1 MKQKSIVVG
10 SIWGLVFCCA
20 FVFISPFSHAQTP
33 RQSSSPKALKK
44 YNEAILALEDNRSAE
59 GIALLAN
66 ALQIDSNFTDAYLS
80 LAGAYGNMKQYK
92 KAVIVYERARL
103 KDSIY
108 FTPYL
113 LPYSI
118 NLAGLG
124 QFDKALTAINQ
135 FLTLSDLSGRSLK
148 AAQYRQKT
156 YAFALST
163 AQKNKNTGYV
173 FAPKNLG
180 DSINSSSSEYYPSV
194 TVTDDALVFTR
205 RTGTARE
212 DFMLSTITNK
222 DSFYKAAPLD
232 GDINL
237 EPRKGAITVS
247 QDGEW
252 MFFAAD
258 IAGAGLGGFDI
269 YKSVYTPTGWSIEEN
284 LGDSIN
290 TDFWESSPAIS
301 PDKRALYFSSTRPG
315 GYGGAD
321 LYVSYL
327 KPNGRWTDAVN
338 MGPTINTAGDEM
350 APFIHAD
357 NQTLYFTSD
366 GLPGY
371 GGSDLFVLK
380 KLTGGKWGIPENM
393 GYPIN
398 TIENEGSLAVA
409 ADGYTAYYASD
420 REDSRGGL
428 DIYSFTL
435 PADARPF
442 KTIYVKGVVSDVK
455 TQKGLPANVELTD
468 NASGTLINKV
478 QTDELGNYFITLPEG
493 KDYTFTVNRKGYL
506 FYSSAYALSGA
517 VPDSTYVKNI
527 ALEPIKLASSF
538 VFTQVLFENNS
549 YALLPASLPELN
561 KLVQIL
567 EENPSMQ
574 IQISGYTD
582 NIGKASD
589 NLILSTNRAKS
600 IVNYLSGKGI
610 AADRLSYKGFG
621 SDNPIATNE
630 TAAGRAQNR
639 RTSFTITRL

>member
-1 MKQKSIVVG
+1 MKQKSRFRQLI
-10 SIWGLVFCCA
+10 ICCA
-20 FVFISPFSHAQTP
+20 FLLLSTLSFAQTP
-33 RQSSSPKALKK
+33 PQSYNPKALKK
-44 YNEAILALEDNRSAE
+44 YNEALVALEDNRSTD
-59 GIALLAN
+59 GIALLGN
-66 ALQIDSNFTDAYLS
+66 ALQIDSNFIDAYLS
-80 LAGAYGNMKQYK
+80 LAGALGNTKQYK
-92 KAVIVYERARL
+92 KAVTVYERARL

-124 QFDKALTAINQ
+124 QFEEALAAINQ
-135 FLTLSDLSGRSLK
+135 FVTLDGLSGRSLK
-148 AAQYRQKT
+148 AAQYRKKT
-156 YAFALST
+156 FEFAVS
-163 AQKNKNTGYV
+163 APQKNKNASYV

-180 DSINSSSSEYYPSV
+180 DSVNSRFSEYYPSV

-205 RTGTARE
+205 RTGNARE
-212 DFMLSTITNK
+212 DFMLSGIPHK
-222 DSFYKAAPLD
+222 DSFNKAAPLD

-247 QDGEW
+247 QDGDW
-252 MFFAAD
+252 LFFAAD
-258 IAGAGLGGFDI
+258 IAGAGIGGFDI
-269 YKSVYTPTGWSIEEN
+269 YKSVYTPTGWSEQEN

-327 KPNGRWTDAVN
+327 KPNGRWTEAAN
-338 MGPTINTAGDEM
+338 MGSSVNTAGDEL

-380 KLTGGKWGIPENM
+380 KLSNGKWGTPENM

-435 PADARPF
+435 PAHARPY
-442 KTIYVKGVVSDVK
+442 KTIYVKGNITDLLTK
-455 TQKGLPANVELTD
+455 KGLPANLELTD
-468 NASGTLINKV
+468 NATGTIINKV
-478 QTDELGNYFITLPEG
+478 QTDELGHYFITLPEG

-517 VPDSTYVKNI
+517 APDSTYIKNI
-527 ALEPIKLASSF
+527 ALEPIKLASNF
-538 VFTQVLFENNS
+538 VFTQVLFDNNS

-567 EENPSMQ
+567 EENPGMH
-574 IQISGYTD
+574 IQISGHTD
-582 NIGKASD
+582 NIGKAAD
-589 NLILSTNRAKS
+589 NLTLSTSRAKA
-600 IVNYLSGKGI
+600 IVQYVSSKGI
-610 AADRLSYKGFG
+610 ATERLTYKGFG
-621 SDNPIATNE
+621 SSEPIATNE
-630 TAAGRAQNR
+630 TAAGRALNR
-639 RTSFTITRL
+639 RTSFTITKL

>member
-1 MKQKSIVVG
+1 MKQKSRCR
-10 SIWGLVFCCA
+10 GLIFCCA
-20 FVFISPFSHAQTP
+20 FVLISSFAFAQTP
-33 RQSSSPKALKK
+33 RQSSNPKALKK
-44 YNEAILALEDNRSAE
+44 YNEALVALEDNRSAE
-59 GIALLAN
+59 GIALLGN
-66 ALQIDSNFTDAYLS
+66 ALQIDSNFIDAYLS
-80 LAGAYGNMKQYK
+80 LAGALGNTKQYK
-92 KAVIVYERARL
+92 KAVTVYERARL

-124 QFDKALTAINQ
+124 QFEEALTAIRD
-135 FLTLSDLSGRSLK
+135 FLTLDGLSGRSLK
-148 AAQYRQKT
+148 AAQYRKKT
-156 YAFALST
+156 FEFAVSA
-163 AQKNKNTGYV
+163 AQKNKNASYV

-180 DSINSSSSEYYPSV
+180 DSVNSSSSEYYPSV

-205 RTGTARE
+205 RTGNARE
-212 DFMLSTITNK
+212 DFMLSGINSK
-222 DSFYKAAPLD
+222 DSFNKAAPLD

-247 QDGEW
+247 QDGDW
-252 MFFAAD
+252 LFFAAD

-269 YKSVYTPTGWSIEEN
+269 YKSIYTPSGWSEQEN

-327 KPNGRWTDAVN
+327 KPNGRWTEAVN
-338 MGPTINTAGDEM
+338 MGPSINTAGDEL

-380 KLTGGKWGIPENM
+380 KLTGGKWGTPENM

-435 PADARPF
+435 PAHARPF
-442 KTIYVKGVVSDVK
+442 KTIYVKGVVTDLISK
-455 TQKGLPANVELTD
+455 KGLPANLELTD
-468 NASGTLINKV
+468 NATGTIINKV
-478 QTDELGNYFITLPEG
+478 QTDETGHYFITLPEG

-506 FYSSAYALSGA
+506 FYSSAYALSSA
-517 VPDSTYVKNI
+517 APDSTYIKNI

-538 VFTQVLFENNS
+538 VFTQVLFDNNS
-549 YALLPASLPELN
+549 FALLPASLPELN

-567 EENPSMQ
+567 EENPSMH

-582 NIGKASD
+582 NVGKTSD
-589 NLILSTNRAKS
+589 NLILSANRAKS

-610 AADRLSYKGFG
+610 ATERLSYKGFG

-630 TAAGRAQNR
+630 TAAGRSLNR
-639 RTSFTITRL
+639 RTSFTITKL

>member
-1 MKQKSIVVG
+1 MKQKSRFRQLI
-10 SIWGLVFCCA
+10 ICCA
-20 FVFISPFSHAQTP
+20 FLLLSTLSFAQTP
-33 RQSSSPKALKK
+33 PQSNNPKALKK
-44 YNEAILALEDNRSAE
+44 YNEALVALEDNRSAD
-59 GIALLAN
+59 GIALLGN
-66 ALQIDSNFTDAYLS
+66 ALQIDSNFIDAYLS
-80 LAGAYGNMKQYK
+80 LAGALGNTKQYK
-92 KAVIVYERARL
+92 KAVTVYERARL

-108 FTPYL
+108 FIPYL

-124 QFDKALTAINQ
+124 QFEEALAAINQ
-135 FLTLSDLSGRSLK
+135 FVTLDGLSGRSLK
-148 AAQYRQKT
+148 AAQYRIKT
-156 YAFALST
+156 FEFAVS
-163 AQKNKNTGYV
+163 APQKNKNASYV

-180 DSINSSSSEYYPSV
+180 DSVNSRFSEYYPSV

-205 RTGTARE
+205 RTGNARE
-212 DFMLSTITNK
+212 DFMLSGIPHK
-222 DSFYKAAPLD
+222 DSFNKAAPLD

-247 QDGEW
+247 QDGDW
-252 MFFAAD
+252 LFFAAD
-258 IAGAGLGGFDI
+258 IAGAGIGGFDI
-269 YKSVYTPTGWSIEEN
+269 YKSVYTPTGWSEQEN

-327 KPNGRWTDAVN
+327 KPNGRWTEAAN
-338 MGPTINTAGDEM
+338 MGSSVNTAGDEL

-380 KLTGGKWGIPENM
+380 KLSNGKWGTPENM

-435 PADARPF
+435 PAHARPY
-442 KTIYVKGVVSDVK
+442 KTIYVKGNITDLLTK
-455 TQKGLPANVELTD
+455 KGLPANLELTD
-468 NASGTLINKV
+468 NATGTIINKV
-478 QTDELGNYFITLPEG
+478 QTDELGHYFITLPEG

-517 VPDSTYVKNI
+517 APDSTYIKNI
-527 ALEPIKLASSF
+527 ALEPIKLASNF
-538 VFTQVLFENNS
+538 VFTQVLFDNNS

-567 EENPSMQ
+567 EENPGMH
-574 IQISGYTD
+574 IQISGHTD
-582 NIGKASD
+582 NIGKAAD
-589 NLILSTNRAKS
+589 NLTLSTSRAKA
-600 IVNYLSGKGI
+600 IVQYVSSKGI
-610 AADRLSYKGFG
+610 ATERLTYKGFG
-621 SDNPIATNE
+621 SSEPIATNE
-630 TAAGRAQNR
+630 TAAGRALNR
-639 RTSFTITRL
+639 RTSFTITKL

>member
-1 MKQKSIVVG
+1 MKQKSRFR
-10 SIWGLVFCCA
+10 GLIFCGA
-20 FVFISPFSHAQTP
+20 FVLISTFAFAQTP
-33 RQSSSPKALKK
+33 RQSSNPKALKK
-44 YNEAILALEDNRSAE
+44 YNEALVALEDNRNAE
-59 GIALLAN
+59 GIALLGN
-66 ALQIDSNFTDAYLS
+66 ALQIDSNFIDAYLS
-80 LAGAYGNMKQYK
+80 LAGALGNTKQYK
-92 KAVIVYERARL
+92 KAVTVYDRARL

-113 LPYSI
+113 LPYAI

-124 QFDKALTAINQ
+124 QFEEALTAIRN
-135 FLTLSDLSGRSLK
+135 FLTLDGLSGRSIK
-148 AAQYRQKT
+148 AAQYRKKT
-156 YAFALST
+156 FEFAVSSS
-163 AQKNKNTGYV
+163 QKNKNASYV

-180 DSINSSSSEYYPSV
+180 DSVNSSSSEYYPSV

-205 RTGTARE
+205 RTGNARE
-212 DFMLSTITNK
+212 DFLLSAITNK
-222 DSFYKAAPLD
+222 DSFNKAAPLD

-247 QDGEW
+247 QDGDW
-252 MFFAAD
+252 LFFAAD
-258 IAGAGLGGFDI
+258 IAGAGIGDFDI
-269 YKSVYTPTGWSIEEN
+269 YKSVYTPSGWSEQEN

-321 LYVSYL
+321 LYVSFL
-327 KPNGRWTDAVN
+327 KPNGRWTEAVN

-380 KLTGGKWGIPENM
+380 KLSNGHWGVPENM

-435 PADARPF
+435 PVDARPF
-442 KTIYVKGVVSDVK
+442 KTIYVKGVVTDLISK
-455 TQKGLPANVELTD
+455 KGLPANLELTD

-517 VPDSTYVKNI
+517 APDSTYVKNI

-549 YALLPASLPELN
+549 FALLPPSLPELN

-567 EENPSMQ
+567 EENPSMH
-574 IQISGYTD
+574 IQISGHTD
-582 NIGKASD
+582 NVGKDTD
-589 NLILSTNRAKS
+589 NLTLSTNRAKA
-600 IVNYLSGKGI
+600 IVKYLSSKGI
-610 AADRLSYKGFG
+610 AAERLTYKGFG
-621 SDNPIATNE
+621 STEPIATNA

>member
-1 MKQKSIVVG
+1 MKQKSRFR
-10 SIWGLVFCCA
+10 GLIFCCA
-20 FVFISPFSHAQTP
+20 FVLISSFAFAQTP
-33 RQSSSPKALKK
+33 RQSSNPKALKK
-44 YNEAILALEDNRSAE
+44 YNEALVALEDNRSAE
-59 GIALLAN
+59 GIALLGN
-66 ALQIDSNFTDAYLS
+66 ALQIDSNFIDAYLS
-80 LAGAYGNMKQYK
+80 LAGALGNTKQYK
-92 KAVIVYERARL
+92 KAITVYDRARL
-103 KDSIY
+103 KDSTY

-113 LPYSI
+113 LPYAI

-124 QFDKALTAINQ
+124 QFEEALAAIRN
-135 FLTLSDLSGRSLK
+135 FLTLDGLSGRSIK
-148 AAQYRQKT
+148 AAQYRKKT
-156 YAFALST
+156 LEFAVSSS
-163 AQKNKNTGYV
+163 QKNKNASYV

-180 DSINSSSSEYYPSV
+180 DSVNSSSSEYYPSV

-205 RTGTARE
+205 RTGNARE
-212 DFMLSTITNK
+212 DFLLSAINSK
-222 DSFYKAAPLD
+222 DSFNKAAPLD

-247 QDGEW
+247 QDGDW
-252 MFFAAD
+252 LFFAAD
-258 IAGAGLGGFDI
+258 IAGAGLGDFDI
-269 YKSVYTPTGWSIEEN
+269 YKSVYTPTGWSEQEN

-327 KPNGRWTDAVN
+327 KPNGRWTEAVN

-366 GLPGY
+366 GLTGY

-380 KLTGGKWGIPENM
+380 KLPNGQWGIPENM

-435 PADARPF
+435 PTHARPF
-442 KTIYVKGVVSDVK
+442 KTIYVKGVVTDLISK
-455 TQKGLPANVELTD
+455 KGLPANLELTD

-478 QTDELGNYFITLPEG
+478 QTDELGHYFITLPEG

-517 VPDSTYVKNI
+517 APDSTYVKNI

-538 VFTQVLFENNS
+538 VFTQVLFDNNS
-549 YALLPASLPELN
+549 FALLQASLPELN
-561 KLVQIL
+561 KLLQIL
-567 EENPSMQ
+567 EENPSMH
-574 IQISGYTD
+574 ILISGYTD
-582 NIGKASD
+582 NVGKASD

-610 AADRLSYKGFG
+610 ATERLSYKGFG

-630 TAAGRAQNR
+630 TPEGRALNR
-639 RTSFTITRL
+639 RTRFTITRL

>member
-1 MKQKSIVVG
+1 MKQKSRYR
-10 SIWGLVFCCA
+10 GLIISCA
-20 FVFISPFSHAQTP
+20 FVLISSFAFAQTP
-33 RQSSSPKALKK
+33 RQSTNPKALKK
-44 YNEAILALEDNRSAE
+44 YNEALVALEDNRSTE
-59 GIALLAN
+59 GIELLAN
-66 ALQIDSNFTDAYLS
+66 VLQIDSNFIDAYLS
-80 LAGAYGNMKQYK
+80 LAGAYGNSKQYK
-92 KAVIVYERARL
+92 KAIIVYERARL

-124 QFDKALTAINQ
+124 QFEKALAAVRE
-135 FLTLSDLSGRSLK
+135 FLTLDGLSGRSLK
-148 AAQYRQKT
+148 AAQYRKKT
-156 YAFALST
+156 YEFALST
-163 AQKNKNTGYV
+163 AQINKNASYV

-180 DSINSSSSEYYPSV
+180 DSVNSASSEYYPSV

-205 RTGTARE
+205 RTGNARE
-212 DFMLSTITNK
+212 DFMLSAITNK
-222 DSFYKAAPLD
+222 DSFNKAAALD

-247 QDGEW
+247 QDGDW
-252 MFFAAD
+252 LFFAAD

-269 YKSVYTPTGWSIEEN
+269 YKSIYTPAGWSEQEN

-327 KPNGRWTDAVN
+327 KPNGHWAEAVN
-338 MGPTINTAGDEM
+338 MGPTINTAGDEL

-380 KLTGGKWGIPENM
+380 KLSNGKWGTPENM

-435 PADARPF
+435 PAHARPF
-442 KTIYVKGVVSDVK
+442 KTIYVKGVVTDLISK
-455 TQKGLPANVELTD
+455 KGLPANLELTD
-468 NASGTLINKV
+468 NATGTIINKV

-517 VPDSTYVKNI
+517 APDSTYVKNI

-538 VFTQVLFENNS
+538 VFTQVLFDNNS
-549 YALLPASLPELN
+549 FALLPASLPELN

-567 EENPSMQ
+567 EENPSMH

-582 NIGKASD
+582 NIGKQSD
-589 NLILSTNRAKS
+589 NLVLSTNRAKA
-600 IVNYLSGKGI
+600 IVNYLSSKGI
-610 AADRLSYKGFG
+610 ATERLTYKGFG

-630 TAAGRAQNR
+630 TAAGRALNR
-639 RTSFTITRL
+639 RTSFTITKL

>member
-1 MKQKSIVVG
+1 MKQKSRFR
-10 SIWGLVFCCA
+10 GLIFCCA
-20 FVFISPFSHAQTP
+20 FVVISTFAFAQTP
-33 RQSSSPKALKK
+33 RQSTNPKALKK
-44 YNEAILALEDNRSAE
+44 YNEAILALEDNRSAD

-66 ALQIDSNFTDAYLS
+66 VLQIDSNYIDAYLS
-80 LAGAYGNMKQYK
+80 LAGAYGNTKQYK
-92 KAVIVYERARL
+92 KAIIVYERARL

-113 LPYSI
+113 LPYAI

-124 QFDKALTAINQ
+124 QFEKALAAIRD
-135 FLTLSDLSGRSLK
+135 FLTLDGLSGRSLK
-148 AAQYRQKT
+148 AAQYRKKT
-156 YAFALST
+156 FEFAVS
-163 AQKNKNTGYV
+163 AVQKNKNASYV

-180 DSINSSSSEYYPSV
+180 DSVNSSSSEYYPSV

-205 RTGTARE
+205 RTGNARE
-212 DFMLSTITNK
+212 DFLLSAITNK
-222 DSFYKAAPLD
+222 ESFNKAAPLD

-247 QDGEW
+247 QDGDW
-252 MFFAAD
+252 LFFAAD

-269 YKSVYTPTGWSIEEN
+269 YKSIYTPAGWSEQEN

-327 KPNGRWTDAVN
+327 KPNGRWTEAAN
-338 MGPTINTAGDEM
+338 MGSSINTAGDEL

-380 KLTGGKWGIPENM
+380 KLSNGKWGTPENM

-435 PADARPF
+435 PAHARPF
-442 KTIYVKGVVSDVK
+442 KTIYVKGNITDLTTK
-455 TQKGLPANVELTD
+455 KGLPANLELTD
-468 NASGTLINKV
+468 NATGTIINKV
-478 QTDELGNYFITLPEG
+478 QTDETGHYFITLPEG

-517 VPDSTYVKNI
+517 APDSTYIKNI

-538 VFTQVLFENNS
+538 VFTQVLFDNNS
-549 YALLPASLPELN
+549 FALLPASLPELN

-567 EENPSMQ
+567 EENPSMH

-582 NIGKASD
+582 NVGKQAD
-589 NLILSTNRAKS
+589 NLVLSTNRAKS

-610 AADRLSYKGFG
+610 ATERLSYKGFG

-630 TAAGRAQNR
+630 TAAGRALNR
-639 RTSFTITRL
+639 RTSFTITKL

>member
-1 MKQKSIVVG
+1 MKQKSRFR
-10 SIWGLVFCCA
+10 GLIFCGA
-20 FVFISPFSHAQTP
+20 FVLMSTFAFAQTP
-33 RQSSSPKALKK
+33 RQSSNPKALKK
-44 YNEAILALEDNRSAE
+44 YNEALVALEDNRSAE
-59 GIALLAN
+59 GIALLGS
-66 ALQIDSNFTDAYLS
+66 ALQIDSNFIDAYLS
-80 LAGAYGNMKQYK
+80 LAGALGNTKQYK
-92 KAVIVYERARL
+92 KAVTVYERARL

-113 LPYSI
+113 LPYAI

-124 QFDKALTAINQ
+124 QFEEALAAIRN
-135 FLTLSDLSGRSLK
+135 FLTLDGLIGRSIK
-148 AAQYRQKT
+148 AAQYRKKT
-156 YAFALST
+156 FEFAVSSS
-163 AQKNKNTGYV
+163 QKNKNASYV

-180 DSINSSSSEYYPSV
+180 DSVNSSSSEYYPSV

-205 RTGTARE
+205 RTGNARE
-212 DFMLSTITNK
+212 DFMLSGINSK
-222 DSFYKAAPLD
+222 DSFNKAAPLD

-247 QDGEW
+247 QDGDW
-252 MFFAAD
+252 LFFAAD

-269 YKSVYTPTGWSIEEN
+269 YKSIYTPSGWSEQEN

-327 KPNGRWTDAVN
+327 KPNGRWTEAVN

-380 KLTGGKWGIPENM
+380 KLPNGQWGIPENM

-435 PADARPF
+435 PAHARPF
-442 KTIYVKGVVSDVK
+442 KTIYVKGVVTDLISK
-455 TQKGLPANVELTD
+455 KGLPANLELTD

-478 QTDELGNYFITLPEG
+478 QTDELGHYFITLPEG
-493 KDYTFTVNRKGYL
+493 KDYTFTVNRKGYF
-506 FYSSAYALSGA
+506 FYSSAYALSSA
-517 VPDSTYVKNI
+517 APDSTYIKNI

-538 VFTQVLFENNS
+538 VFTQVLFDNNS
-549 YALLPASLPELN
+549 FALLPASLPELN
-561 KLVQIL
+561 KLLQIL
-567 EENPSMQ
+567 EENPGMH

-582 NIGKASD
+582 NVGKASD

-610 AADRLSYKGFG
+610 ATERLSYKGFG

-630 TAAGRAQNR
+630 TAAGRALNR

>member
-1 MKQKSIVVG
+1 MKQKSRYR
-10 SIWGLVFCCA
+10 GLIISCA
-20 FVFISPFSHAQTP
+20 FVLISSFAFAQTP
-33 RQSSSPKALKK
+33 RQSTNPKALKK
-44 YNEAILALEDNRSAE
+44 YNEALVALEDNRSTE

-66 ALQIDSNFTDAYLS
+66 VLQIDSNFIDAYLS
-80 LAGAYGNMKQYK
+80 LAGAYGNSKQYK
-92 KAVIVYERARL
+92 KAIIVYERARL

-113 LPYSI
+113 LPYAI

-124 QFDKALTAINQ
+124 QFEKALAAVRE
-135 FLTLSDLSGRSLK
+135 FLTLDGLSGRSLK
-148 AAQYRQKT
+148 AAQYRKKT
-156 YAFALST
+156 YEFALST
-163 AQKNKNTGYV
+163 AQINKNASYV

-180 DSINSSSSEYYPSV
+180 DSVNSASSEYYPSV

-205 RTGTARE
+205 RTGNARE
-212 DFMLSTITNK
+212 DFMLSAITNK
-222 DSFYKAAPLD
+222 DSFNKAAALD

-247 QDGEW
+247 QDGDW
-252 MFFAAD
+252 LFFAAD

-269 YKSVYTPTGWSIEEN
+269 YKSIYTPAGWSEQEN

-327 KPNGRWTDAVN
+327 KPNGHWAEAVN
-338 MGPTINTAGDEM
+338 MGPTINTAGDEL

-380 KLTGGKWGIPENM
+380 KLSNGKWGTPENM

-435 PADARPF
+435 PAHARPF
-442 KTIYVKGVVSDVK
+442 KTIYVKGVVTDLISK
-455 TQKGLPANVELTD
+455 KGLPANLELTD
-468 NASGTLINKV
+468 NATGTIINKV

-517 VPDSTYVKNI
+517 APDSTYVKNI

-538 VFTQVLFENNS
+538 VFTQVLFDNNS
-549 YALLPASLPELN
+549 FALLPASLPELN

-567 EENPSMQ
+567 EENPSMH

-582 NIGKASD
+582 NIGKQSD
-589 NLILSTNRAKS
+589 NLVLSTNRAKA
-600 IVNYLSGKGI
+600 IVNYLSSKGI
-610 AADRLSYKGFG
+610 ATERLTYKGFG

-630 TAAGRAQNR
+630 TAAGRALNR
-639 RTSFTITRL
+639 RTSFTITKL

>member
-1 MKQKSIVVG
+1 MKQKSRFR
-10 SIWGLVFCCA
+10 GLIFCGA
-20 FVFISPFSHAQTP
+20 FVLMSTFAFAQTP
-33 RQSSSPKALKK
+33 RQSSNPKALKK
-44 YNEAILALEDNRSAE
+44 YNEALVALEDNRSAE
-59 GIALLAN
+59 GIALLGS
-66 ALQIDSNFTDAYLS
+66 ALQIDSNFIDAYLS
-80 LAGAYGNMKQYK
+80 LAGALGNSKQYK
-92 KAVIVYERARL
+92 KAVTVYERARL

-113 LPYSI
+113 LPYAI

-124 QFDKALTAINQ
+124 QFEEALAAIRN
-135 FLTLSDLSGRSLK
+135 FLTLDGLSGRSIK
-148 AAQYRQKT
+148 AAQYRKKT
-156 YAFALST
+156 FEFAVSSS
-163 AQKNKNTGYV
+163 QKNKNASYV

-180 DSINSSSSEYYPSV
+180 DSVNSSSSEYYPSV

-205 RTGTARE
+205 RTGNARE
-212 DFMLSTITNK
+212 DFLLSAINSK
-222 DSFYKAAPLD
+222 DSFNKAAPLD

-247 QDGEW
+247 QDGDW
-252 MFFAAD
+252 LFFAAD
-258 IAGAGLGGFDI
+258 IAGAGIGGFDI
-269 YKSVYTPTGWSIEEN
+269 YKSVYTPSGWSEQEN

-327 KPNGRWTDAVN
+327 KPNGRWTEAVN

-380 KLTGGKWGIPENM
+380 KLSNGQWGVPENM

-435 PADARPF
+435 PVDARPF
-442 KTIYVKGVVSDVK
+442 KTIYVKGVVTDLISK
-455 TQKGLPANVELTD
+455 KGLPANLELTD

-517 VPDSTYVKNI
+517 APDSTYVKNI

-549 YALLPASLPELN
+549 FALLPPSLPELN

-574 IQISGYTD
+574 IQISGHTD
-582 NIGKASD
+582 NVGKDTD
-589 NLILSTNRAKS
+589 NLTLSTNRAKA
-600 IVNYLSGKGI
+600 IVKYLSSKGI
-610 AADRLSYKGFG
+610 AAERLTYKGFG
-621 SDNPIATNE
+621 STEPIATNA

>member
-1 MKQKSIVVG
+1 MKQKSRYR
-10 SIWGLVFCCA
+10 GLIISCA
-20 FVFISPFSHAQTP
+20 FVLISSFAFAQTP
-33 RQSSSPKALKK
+33 RQSTNPKALKK
-44 YNEAILALEDNRSAE
+44 YNEALVALEDNRSTE
-59 GIALLAN
+59 GIELLAN
-66 ALQIDSNFTDAYLS
+66 VLQIDSNFIDAYLS
-80 LAGAYGNMKQYK
+80 LAGAYGNSKQYK
-92 KAVIVYERARL
+92 KAIIVYERARL

-124 QFDKALTAINQ
+124 QFEKALAAVRE
-135 FLTLSDLSGRSLK
+135 FLTLDGLSGRSLK
-148 AAQYRQKT
+148 AAQYRKKT
-156 YAFALST
+156 YEFALST
-163 AQKNKNTGYV
+163 AQINKNASYV

-180 DSINSSSSEYYPSV
+180 DSVNSASSEYYPSV

-205 RTGTARE
+205 RTGNARE
-212 DFMLSTITNK
+212 DFMLSAITNK
-222 DSFYKAAPLD
+222 DSFNKAAALD

-247 QDGEW
+247 QDGDW
-252 MFFAAD
+252 LFFAAD

-269 YKSVYTPTGWSIEEN
+269 YKSIYTPAGWSEQEN

-327 KPNGRWTDAVN
+327 KPNGRWTEAVN
-338 MGPTINTAGDEM
+338 MGPTINTAGDEL

-380 KLTGGKWGIPENM
+380 KLSNGKWGTPENM

-435 PADARPF
+435 PAHARPF
-442 KTIYVKGVVSDVK
+442 KTIYVKGVVTDLISK
-455 TQKGLPANVELTD
+455 KGLPANLELTD
-468 NASGTLINKV
+468 NATGTIINKV

-517 VPDSTYVKNI
+517 APDSTYIKNI

-538 VFTQVLFENNS
+538 VFTQVLFDNNS
-549 YALLPASLPELN
+549 FALLPASLPELN

-567 EENPSMQ
+567 EENPSMH

-582 NIGKASD
+582 NIGKQSD
-589 NLILSTNRAKS
+589 NLVLSTNRAKA
-600 IVNYLSGKGI
+600 IVNYLSSKGI
-610 AADRLSYKGFG
+610 ATERLTYKGFG

-630 TAAGRAQNR
+630 TAAGRALNR
-639 RTSFTITRL
+639 RTSFTITKL

>member
-1 MKQKSIVVG
+1 MKQKSRCR
-10 SIWGLVFCCA
+10 GLIISCA
-20 FVFISPFSHAQTP
+20 FVLISTLALAQTP
-33 RQSSSPKALKK
+33 RQSSNPKALKK
-44 YNEAILALEDNRSAE
+44 YNEALVALEDNQNAA

-66 ALQIDSNFTDAYLS
+66 VLQIDSNFIDAYLS
-80 LAGAYGNMKQYK
+80 LAGAYGNSKQYK

-124 QFDKALTAINQ
+124 QFDKALAAVRD
-135 FLTLSDLSGRSLK
+135 FLTLDGLSGRSLK
-148 AAQYRQKT
+148 AAQYRKKT
-156 YAFALST
+156 YEFALSA
-163 AQKNKNTGYV
+163 AQKNKNEAYV

-180 DSINSSSSEYYPSV
+180 DSVNSSSSEYYPSV

-205 RTGTARE
+205 RTGNARE
-212 DFMLSTITNK
+212 DFLLSAITNK
-222 DSFYKAAPLD
+222 DSFNKAAPLD

-247 QDGEW
+247 QDGDW
-252 MFFAAD
+252 LFFAAD
-258 IAGAGLGGFDI
+258 IAGAGLGDFDI
-269 YKSVYTPTGWSIEEN
+269 YKSIYTQAGWSEQEN

-301 PDKRALYFSSTRPG
+301 PDKRALYFSSNRPG
-315 GYGGAD
+315 GYGGRD

-327 KPNGRWTDAVN
+327 KPNGHWTEAVN
-338 MGPTINTAGDEM
+338 MGPTINTAGDEL

-380 KLTGGKWGIPENM
+380 KISNGKWGTPENM

-435 PADARPF
+435 PAHARPF
-442 KTIYVKGVVSDVK
+442 KTIYVKGNITDVV
-455 TQKGLPANVELTD
+455 TNKGLPANLELTD

-478 QTDELGNYFITLPEG
+478 QTDELGHYFITLPEG

-517 VPDSTYVKNI
+517 APDSTYVKNI
-527 ALEPIKLASSF
+527 ALAPIKLASSF
-538 VFTQVLFENNS
+538 VFTQVLFDNNS
-549 YALLPASLPELN
+549 FALLPASLPELN

-567 EENPSMQ
+567 EENPSMY

-589 NLILSTNRAKS
+589 NLILSTNRAKA

-610 AADRLSYKGFG
+610 ATERLSYKGFG
-621 SDNPIATNE
+621 SDNPIATNDTPE
-630 TAAGRAQNR
+630 GRALNR

>member
-10 SIWGLVFCCA
+10 SIWGLFFCCA
-20 FVFISPFSHAQTP
+20 FVFISPFAHAQTP

-44 YNEAILALEDNRSAE
+44 YNEAIFALEDNRSAD
-59 GIALLAN
+59 GITLLAN
-66 ALQIDSNFTDAYLS
+66 VLQIDSNFIDAYLS
-80 LAGAYGNMKQYK
+80 LAGAYGNVKHYK
-92 KAVIVYERARL
+92 KAVTVYECARL
-103 KDSIY
+103 KDSVY

-148 AAQYRQKT
+148 AAQYRKKT
-156 YAFALST
+156 FEFAVSD
-163 AQKNKNTGYV
+163 AQINKNASYV

-180 DSINSSSSEYYPSV
+180 DSVNSISSEYYPSV

-205 RTGTARE
+205 RTGNARE
-212 DFMLSTITNK
+212 DFMLSTITSK
-222 DSFYKAAPLD
+222 DSFFKAAPLD
-232 GDINL
+232 GDINI

-247 QDGEW
+247 QDGDW
-252 MFFAAD
+252 LFFAAD

-327 KPNGRWTDAVN
+327 KPNGRWTEAVN

-357 NQTLYFTSD
+357 NQTLYFTSH

-380 KLTGGKWGIPENM
+380 KLSNGKWGIPENM

-435 PADARPF
+435 PTHARPY
-442 KTIYVKGVVSDVK
+442 KTLYVKGNITDAISK
-455 TQKGLPANVELTD
+455 KGLPANLELTD

-517 VPDSTYVKNI
+517 APDSTYVKNI

-538 VFTQVLFENNS
+538 VFTQVLFDNNS

-567 EENPSMQ
+567 EENPSMH

-582 NIGKASD
+582 NIGKPAD
-589 NLILSTNRAKS
+589 NLVLSTNRAKS
-600 IVNYLSGKGI
+600 IVNYVSGKGI
-610 AADRLSYKGFG
+610 ATDRLSYKGFG

-630 TAAGRAQNR
+630 TPEGRALNR

>member
-1 MKQKSIVVG
+1 MKQKSRFR
-10 SIWGLVFCCA
+10 GLIFCGA
-20 FVFISPFSHAQTP
+20 FVLMSTFAFAQTP
-33 RQSSSPKALKK
+33 RQSSNPKALKK
-44 YNEAILALEDNRSAE
+44 YNEALVALEDNRSAE
-59 GIALLAN
+59 GIALLGS
-66 ALQIDSNFTDAYLS
+66 ALQIDSNFIDAYLS
-80 LAGAYGNMKQYK
+80 LAGALGNTKQYK
-92 KAVIVYERARL
+92 KAVTVYDRARL
-103 KDSIY
+103 KDSTY

-124 QFDKALTAINQ
+124 QFEEALAAIHN
-135 FLTLSDLSGRSLK
+135 FLTLDGLSGRSIK
-148 AAQYRQKT
+148 AAQYRKKT
-156 YAFALST
+156 FEFALST
-163 AQKNKNTGYV
+163 SQKNKNASYV

-180 DSINSSSSEYYPSV
+180 DSVNSSSSEYYPSV

-205 RTGTARE
+205 RTGNARE
-212 DFMLSTITNK
+212 DFLLSAINSK
-222 DSFYKAAPLD
+222 DSFNKAAPLD

-247 QDGEW
+247 QDGDW
-252 MFFAAD
+252 LFFAAD
-258 IAGAGLGGFDI
+258 IAGAGIGDFDI
-269 YKSVYTPTGWSIEEN
+269 YKSVYTPSGWSEQEN

-327 KPNGRWTDAVN
+327 KPNGRWTEAVN

-380 KLTGGKWGIPENM
+380 KLPNGQWGIPENM

-435 PADARPF
+435 PTHARPF
-442 KTIYVKGVVSDVK
+442 KTIYVKGVVTDLISK
-455 TQKGLPANVELTD
+455 KGLPANLELTD

-478 QTDELGNYFITLPEG
+478 QTDELGHYFITLPEG

-517 VPDSTYVKNI
+517 APDSTYVNNI
-527 ALEPIKLASSF
+527 ALEPIKLATSF
-538 VFTQVLFENNS
+538 VFTQVLFDNNS
-549 YALLPASLPELN
+549 FALLPASLPELN
-561 KLVQIL
+561 KLLQIL
-567 EENPSMQ
+567 EENPSMH

-589 NLILSTNRAKS
+589 NLTLSTNRAKS

-610 AADRLSYKGFG
+610 ATERLSYKGFG
-621 SDNPIATNE
+621 STEPIATNE
-630 TAAGRAQNR
+630 TAAGRALNR

>member
-1 MKQKSIVVG
+1 MKQKSRFR
-10 SIWGLVFCCA
+10 GLIFCCA
-20 FVFISPFSHAQTP
+20 FVLMSTFAFAQTP
-33 RQSSSPKALKK
+33 RQSSNPKALKK
-44 YNEAILALEDNRSAE
+44 YNEALVALEDNRSAE
-59 GIALLAN
+59 GIALLGS
-66 ALQIDSNFTDAYLS
+66 ALQIDSNFIDAYLS
-80 LAGAYGNMKQYK
+80 LAGALGNTKQYK
-92 KAVIVYERARL
+92 KAVTVYDRARL
-103 KDSIY
+103 KDSTY

-124 QFDKALTAINQ
+124 QFEEALAAIHN
-135 FLTLSDLSGRSLK
+135 FLTLDGLSGRSIK
-148 AAQYRQKT
+148 AAQYRKKT
-156 YAFALST
+156 FEFALST
-163 AQKNKNTGYV
+163 SQKNKNASYV

-180 DSINSSSSEYYPSV
+180 DSVNSSSSEYYPSV

-205 RTGTARE
+205 RTGNARE
-212 DFMLSTITNK
+212 DFLLSAINSK
-222 DSFYKAAPLD
+222 DSFNKAAPLD

-247 QDGEW
+247 QDGDW
-252 MFFAAD
+252 LFFAAD
-258 IAGAGLGGFDI
+258 IAGAGIGDFDI
-269 YKSVYTPTGWSIEEN
+269 YKSVYTPSGWSEQEN

-327 KPNGRWTDAVN
+327 KPNGRWTEAVN

-380 KLTGGKWGIPENM
+380 KLPNGQWGIPENM

-435 PADARPF
+435 PTHARPF
-442 KTIYVKGVVSDVK
+442 KTIYVKGVVTDLISK
-455 TQKGLPANVELTD
+455 KGLPANLELTD

-478 QTDELGNYFITLPEG
+478 QTDELGHYFITLPEG

-517 VPDSTYVKNI
+517 APDSTYVNNI
-527 ALEPIKLASSF
+527 ALEPIKLATSF
-538 VFTQVLFENNS
+538 VFTQVLFDNNS
-549 YALLPASLPELN
+549 FALLPASLPELN
-561 KLVQIL
+561 KLLQIL
-567 EENPSMQ
+567 EENPSMH

-610 AADRLSYKGFG
+610 ATERLSYKGFG
-621 SDNPIATNE
+621 STEPIATNE
-630 TAAGRAQNR
+630 TAAGRALNR

>member
-1 MKQKSIVVG
+1 MKQKSRFRQLI
-10 SIWGLVFCCA
+10 ICCA
-20 FVFISPFSHAQTP
+20 FLLLSTLSFAQTP
-33 RQSSSPKALKK
+33 PQSNNPKALKK
-44 YNEAILALEDNRSAE
+44 YNEALVALEDNRSAD
-59 GIALLAN
+59 GIALLGN
-66 ALQIDSNFTDAYLS
+66 ALQIDSNFIDAYLS
-80 LAGAYGNMKQYK
+80 LAGALGNTKQYK
-92 KAVIVYERARL
+92 KAVTVYERARL

-108 FTPYL
+108 FIPYL

-124 QFDKALTAINQ
+124 QFEEALAAINQ
-135 FLTLSDLSGRSLK
+135 FVTLDGLSGRSLK
-148 AAQYRQKT
+148 AAQYRKKT
-156 YAFALST
+156 FEFAVS
-163 AQKNKNTGYV
+163 APQKNKNASYV

-180 DSINSSSSEYYPSV
+180 DSVNSRFSEYYPSV

-205 RTGTARE
+205 RTGNARE
-212 DFMLSTITNK
+212 DFMLSGIPHK
-222 DSFYKAAPLD
+222 DSFNKAAPLD

-247 QDGEW
+247 QDGDW
-252 MFFAAD
+252 LFFAAD
-258 IAGAGLGGFDI
+258 IAGAGIGGFDI
-269 YKSVYTPTGWSIEEN
+269 YKSVYTPTGWSEQEN

-327 KPNGRWTDAVN
+327 KPNGRWTEAAN
-338 MGPTINTAGDEM
+338 MGSSVNTAGDEL

-380 KLTGGKWGIPENM
+380 KLSNGKWGTPENM

-435 PADARPF
+435 PAHARPY
-442 KTIYVKGVVSDVK
+442 KTIYVKGNITDLLTK
-455 TQKGLPANVELTD
+455 KGLPANLELTD
-468 NASGTLINKV
+468 NATGTIINKV
-478 QTDELGNYFITLPEG
+478 QTDELGHYFITLPEG

-517 VPDSTYVKNI
+517 APDSTYIKNI
-527 ALEPIKLASSF
+527 ALEPIKLASNF
-538 VFTQVLFENNS
+538 VFTQVLFDNNS

-567 EENPSMQ
+567 EENPGMH
-574 IQISGYTD
+574 IQISGHTD
-582 NIGKASD
+582 NIGKAAD
-589 NLILSTNRAKS
+589 NLTLSTSRAKA
-600 IVNYLSGKGI
+600 IVQYVSSKGI
-610 AADRLSYKGFG
+610 ATERLTYKGFG
-621 SDNPIATNE
+621 SSEPIATNE
-630 TAAGRAQNR
+630 TAAGRALNR
-639 RTSFTITRL
+639 RTSFTITKL

>member
-1 MKQKSIVVG
+1 MKQKSRFK
-10 SIWGLVFCCA
+10 GLIFCGA
-20 FVFISPFSHAQTP
+20 FVLISSFTFAQTP
-33 RQSSSPKALKK
+33 RQSSNPKALKK
-44 YNEAILALEDNRSAE
+44 YNEALVALEDNRSAE
-59 GIALLAN
+59 GIALLGN
-66 ALQIDSNFTDAYLS
+66 ALQIDSNFIDAYLS
-80 LAGAYGNMKQYK
+80 LAGALGNTKQYK
-92 KAVIVYERARL
+92 KAVTVYERARL

-124 QFDKALTAINQ
+124 QFEEALAAIKK
-135 FLTLSDLSGRSLK
+135 FLTLDGLSGRSLK
-148 AAQYRQKT
+148 AAQYRKKT
-156 YAFALST
+156 FEFAVSSS
-163 AQKNKNTGYV
+163 QKNKNASYV

-180 DSINSSSSEYYPSV
+180 DSVNSRFSEYYPSV

-205 RTGTARE
+205 RTGNARE
-212 DFMLSTITNK
+212 DFMLSGISSK
-222 DSFYKAAPLD
+222 DSFNKAAPLD

-247 QDGEW
+247 QDGDW
-252 MFFAAD
+252 LFFAAD
-258 IAGAGLGGFDI
+258 IAGAGIGGFDI
-269 YKSVYTPTGWSIEEN
+269 YKSVYTPTGWSEQEN

-327 KPNGRWTDAVN
+327 KPNGRWTEAVN
-338 MGPTINTAGDEM
+338 MGPSINTAGDEL

-380 KLTGGKWGIPENM
+380 KLPNGQWGAPENM

-420 REDSRGGL
+420 REDSKGGL

-435 PADARPF
+435 PSHARPF
-442 KTIYVKGVVSDVK
+442 KTIYVKGMITDLISK
-455 TQKGLPANVELTD
+455 KGLPANLELTD
-468 NASGTLINKV
+468 NATGTIINKV
-478 QTDELGNYFITLPEG
+478 QTDELGHYFITLPEG

-506 FYSSAYALSGA
+506 FYSSAYALSDA
-517 VPDSTYVKNI
+517 APDSTYVKNI

-538 VFTQVLFENNS
+538 VFTQVLFDNNS
-549 YALLPASLPELN
+549 FALLPASLPELN
-561 KLVQIL
+561 KLLQIL
-567 EENPSMQ
+567 EENPSMH
-574 IQISGYTD
+574 ILISGYTD
-582 NIGKASD
+582 NVGKASD

-610 AADRLSYKGFG
+610 ATERLSYKGFG

-630 TAAGRAQNR
+630 TAEGRALNR
-639 RTSFTITRL
+639 RTSFTITKL

>member
-1 MKQKSIVVG
+1 MKQKSRFR
-10 SIWGLVFCCA
+10 GLIFCGA
-20 FVFISPFSHAQTP
+20 FVLMSTFAFAQTP
-33 RQSSSPKALKK
+33 RQSSNPKALKK
-44 YNEAILALEDNRSAE
+44 YNEALVALEDNRSAE
-59 GIALLAN
+59 GIALLGS
-66 ALQIDSNFTDAYLS
+66 ALQIDSNFIDAYLS
-80 LAGAYGNMKQYK
+80 LAGALGNTKQYK
-92 KAVIVYERARL
+92 KAVTVYDRARL
-103 KDSIY
+103 KDSTY

-124 QFDKALTAINQ
+124 QFEEALAAIHN
-135 FLTLSDLSGRSLK
+135 FLTLDGLSGRSIK
-148 AAQYRQKT
+148 AAQYRKKT
-156 YAFALST
+156 FEFALST
-163 AQKNKNTGYV
+163 SQKNKNASYV

-180 DSINSSSSEYYPSV
+180 DSVNSSSSEYYPSV

-205 RTGTARE
+205 RTGNARE
-212 DFMLSTITNK
+212 DFLLSAINSK
-222 DSFYKAAPLD
+222 DSFNKAAPLD

-247 QDGEW
+247 QDGDW
-252 MFFAAD
+252 LFFAAD
-258 IAGAGLGGFDI
+258 IAGAGIGDFDI
-269 YKSVYTPTGWSIEEN
+269 YKSVYTPSGWSEQEN

-327 KPNGRWTDAVN
+327 KPNGRWTEAVN

-380 KLTGGKWGIPENM
+380 KLPNGQWGIPENM

-435 PADARPF
+435 PTHARPF
-442 KTIYVKGVVSDVK
+442 KTIYVKGVVTDLISK
-455 TQKGLPANVELTD
+455 KGLPANLELTD

-478 QTDELGNYFITLPEG
+478 QTDELGHYFITLPEG

-517 VPDSTYVKNI
+517 APDSTYVNNI
-527 ALEPIKLASSF
+527 ALEPIKLATSF
-538 VFTQVLFENNS
+538 VFTQVLFDNNS
-549 YALLPASLPELN
+549 FALLPASLPELN
-561 KLVQIL
+561 KLLQIL
-567 EENPSMQ
+567 EENPSMH

-610 AADRLSYKGFG
+610 ATERLSYKGFG
-621 SDNPIATNE
+621 STEPIATNE
-630 TAAGRAQNR
+630 TAAGRALNR

>member
-1 MKQKSIVVG
+1 MKQKSRFR
-10 SIWGLVFCCA
+10 GLIFCGA
-20 FVFISPFSHAQTP
+20 FVLMSTFAFAQTP
-33 RQSSSPKALKK
+33 RQSSNPKALKK
-44 YNEAILALEDNRSAE
+44 YNEALVALEDNRSAE
-59 GIALLAN
+59 GIALLGS
-66 ALQIDSNFTDAYLS
+66 ALQIDSNFIDAYLS
-80 LAGAYGNMKQYK
+80 LAGALGNTKQYK
-92 KAVIVYERARL
+92 KAVTVYDRARL
-103 KDSIY
+103 KDSTY

-124 QFDKALTAINQ
+124 QFEEALAAIHN
-135 FLTLSDLSGRSLK
+135 FLTLDGLSGRSIK
-148 AAQYRQKT
+148 AAQYRKKT
-156 YAFALST
+156 FEFALST
-163 AQKNKNTGYV
+163 SQKNKNASYV

-180 DSINSSSSEYYPSV
+180 DSVNSSSSEYYPSV

-205 RTGTARE
+205 RTGNARE
-212 DFMLSTITNK
+212 DFLLSAINSK
-222 DSFYKAAPLD
+222 DSFNKAAPLD

-247 QDGEW
+247 QDGDW
-252 MFFAAD
+252 LFFAAD
-258 IAGAGLGGFDI
+258 IAGAGIGGFDI
-269 YKSVYTPTGWSIEEN
+269 YKSVYTPSGWSEQEN

-327 KPNGRWTDAVN
+327 KPNGRWTEAVN

-380 KLTGGKWGIPENM
+380 KLPNGQWGIPENM

-435 PADARPF
+435 PTHARPF
-442 KTIYVKGVVSDVK
+442 KTIYVKGVVTDLISK
-455 TQKGLPANVELTD
+455 KGLPANLELTD

-478 QTDELGNYFITLPEG
+478 QTDELGHYFITLPEG

-517 VPDSTYVKNI
+517 APDSTYVNNI
-527 ALEPIKLASSF
+527 ALEPIKLATSF
-538 VFTQVLFENNS
+538 VFTQVLFDNNS
-549 YALLPASLPELN
+549 FALLPASLPELN
-561 KLVQIL
+561 KLLQIL
-567 EENPSMQ
+567 EENPSMH

-610 AADRLSYKGFG
+610 ATERLSYKGFG
-621 SDNPIATNE
+621 STEPIATNE
-630 TAAGRAQNR
+630 TAAGRALNR

>member
-1 MKQKSIVVG
+1 MKQKSRFR
-10 SIWGLVFCCA
+10 GLIFCGA
-20 FVFISPFSHAQTP
+20 FVLMSTFAFAQTP
-33 RQSSSPKALKK
+33 RQSSNPKALKK
-44 YNEAILALEDNRSAE
+44 YNEALVALEDNRSAE
-59 GIALLAN
+59 GIALLGT
-66 ALQIDSNFTDAYLS
+66 ALKIDSNFIDAYLS
-80 LAGAYGNMKQYK
+80 LAGALGNTKQYK
-92 KAVIVYERARL
+92 KAVTVYDRARL
-103 KDSIY
+103 KDSTY

-124 QFDKALTAINQ
+124 QFEEALAAIHN
-135 FLTLSDLSGRSLK
+135 FLTLDGLSGRSIK
-148 AAQYRQKT
+148 AAQYRKKT
-156 YAFALST
+156 FEFAVSSS
-163 AQKNKNTGYV
+163 QKNKNASYV

-180 DSINSSSSEYYPSV
+180 DSVNSSSSEYYPSV

-205 RTGTARE
+205 RTGNARE
-212 DFMLSTITNK
+212 DFLLSAITNK
-222 DSFYKAAPLD
+222 DSFNKAAPLD

-247 QDGEW
+247 QDGDW
-252 MFFAAD
+252 LFFAAD
-258 IAGAGLGGFDI
+258 IAGAGLGDFDI
-269 YKSVYTPTGWSIEEN
+269 YKSVYTPTGWSEQEN

-321 LYVSYL
+321 LYVSFL
-327 KPNGRWTDAVN
+327 KPNGRWTEAAN

-380 KLTGGKWGIPENM
+380 KLSNGQWGVPENM

-435 PADARPF
+435 PAHARPF
-442 KTIYVKGVVSDVK
+442 KTIYVKGVVTDLISK
-455 TQKGLPANVELTD
+455 KGLPANLELTD

-478 QTDELGNYFITLPEG
+478 QTDELGHYFITLPEG

-517 VPDSTYVKNI
+517 APDSTYVKNI

-538 VFTQVLFENNS
+538 VFTQVLFDNNS
-549 YALLPASLPELN
+549 FALLPASLPELN
-561 KLVQIL
+561 KLLQIL
-567 EENPSMQ
+567 EENPGMH

-582 NIGKASD
+582 NIGKTSD

-610 AADRLSYKGFG
+610 ATERLSYKGFG

-630 TAAGRAQNR
+630 TPEGRALNR

>member
-1 MKQKSIVVG
+1 MKQKSRCR
-10 SIWGLVFCCA
+10 GLIFCCA
-20 FVFISPFSHAQTP
+20 FVLISSFAFAQTP
-33 RQSSSPKALKK
+33 RQSGNPKALKK
-44 YNEAILALEDNRSAE
+44 YNEALVALEDNRSAE
-59 GIALLAN
+59 GIALLGN
-66 ALQIDSNFTDAYLS
+66 VLQIDSNFIDAYLS
-80 LAGAYGNMKQYK
+80 LAGALGNTKQYK
-92 KAVIVYERARL
+92 KAVTVYERARL

-124 QFDKALTAINQ
+124 QFEEALTAIRD
-135 FLTLSDLSGRSLK
+135 FLTLDGLSGRSLK
-148 AAQYRQKT
+148 AAQYRKKT
-156 YAFALST
+156 FEFAVSSS
-163 AQKNKNTGYV
+163 QKNKNASYV

-180 DSINSSSSEYYPSV
+180 DSVNSSSSEYYPSV

-205 RTGTARE
+205 RTGNARE
-212 DFMLSTITNK
+212 DFMLSGINSK
-222 DSFYKAAPLD
+222 DSFNKAAPLD

-247 QDGEW
+247 QDGDW
-252 MFFAAD
+252 LFFAAD

-269 YKSVYTPTGWSIEEN
+269 YKSIYTPAGWSEQEN

-327 KPNGRWTDAVN
+327 NPNGRWTEALN

-380 KLTGGKWGIPENM
+380 KLPNGQWGIPENM

-435 PADARPF
+435 PAHARPF
-442 KTIYVKGVVSDVK
+442 KTIYVKGVVTDLISK
-455 TQKGLPANVELTD
+455 KGLPANLELTD
-468 NASGTLINKV
+468 NATGTIINKV
-478 QTDELGNYFITLPEG
+478 QTDELGHYFITLPEG

-506 FYSSAYALSGA
+506 FYSSAYALSSA
-517 VPDSTYVKNI
+517 APDSTYIKNI

-538 VFTQVLFENNS
+538 VFTQVLFDNNS
-549 YALLPASLPELN
+549 FALLPASLPELN

-567 EENPSMQ
+567 EENPSMH

-582 NIGKASD
+582 NVGKTSD

-610 AADRLSYKGFG
+610 ATERLSYKGFG

-630 TAAGRAQNR
+630 TAAGRALNR
-639 RTSFTITRL
+639 RTSFTITKL

>member
-1 MKQKSIVVG
+1 MKQKNRFR
-10 SIWGLVFCCA
+10 GLIISCA
-20 FVFISPFSHAQTP
+20 FVLLSSLAFAQTP
-33 RQSSSPKALKK
+33 RQSNSPKALKK
-44 YNEAILALEDNRSAE
+44 YNEALVALEDNRSAE
-59 GIALLAN
+59 GIVLLAN
-66 ALQIDSNFTDAYLS
+66 VLQIDSNFIDAYLS
-80 LAGAYGNMKQYK
+80 LAGAYGNSKQYK
-92 KAVIVYERARL
+92 KAIIVYERARL
-103 KDSIY
+103 KDSVY

-124 QFDKALTAINQ
+124 QFEKALTAVRD
-135 FLTLSDLSGRSLK
+135 FLTLDGLSGRSLK
-148 AAQYRQKT
+148 AAQYRKKT
-156 YAFALST
+156 YEFALST
-163 AQKNKNTGYV
+163 AQINKNASYV

-180 DSINSSSSEYYPSV
+180 DSVNSSSSEYYPSV

-205 RTGTARE
+205 RTGNARE
-212 DFMLSTITNK
+212 DFLLSAITNK
-222 DSFYKAAPLD
+222 DSFNKAAALD

-247 QDGEW
+247 QDGDW
-252 MFFAAD
+252 LFFAAD
-258 IAGAGLGGFDI
+258 IAGAGLGDFDI
-269 YKSVYTPTGWSIEEN
+269 YKSIYTPAGWSEQEN

-301 PDKRALYFSSTRPG
+301 PDKRALYFSSNRPG
-315 GYGGAD
+315 GYGGKD

-327 KPNGRWTDAVN
+327 KPNGRWTEAVN
-338 MGPTINTAGDEM
+338 MGPTINTAGDEL

-380 KLTGGKWGIPENM
+380 KLPNGKWGTPENM

-435 PADARPF
+435 PAHARPF
-442 KTIYVKGVVSDVK
+442 KTIYVKGVVTDLISK
-455 TQKGLPANVELTD
+455 KGLPANLELTD
-468 NASGTLINKV
+468 NATGTIINKV

-506 FYSSAYALSGA
+506 FYSSAYALAGA
-517 VPDSTYVKNI
+517 APDSTYVKNI

-538 VFTQVLFENNS
+538 VFTQVLFDNNS
-549 YALLPASLPELN
+549 FALLSASLPELN

-567 EENPSMQ
+567 EENPSMH

-582 NIGKASD
+582 NVGKASD

-610 AADRLSYKGFG
+610 ATERLSYKGFG

-630 TAAGRAQNR
+630 TAAGRALNR

>member
-1 MKQKSIVVG
+1 MKQKSRFR
-10 SIWGLVFCCA
+10 GLIFCGA
-20 FVFISPFSHAQTP
+20 FVLMSTFAFAQTP
-33 RQSSSPKALKK
+33 RQSSNPKALKK
-44 YNEAILALEDNRSAE
+44 YNEALVALEDNRSAE
-59 GIALLAN
+59 GIALLGS
-66 ALQIDSNFTDAYLS
+66 ALQIDSNFIDAYLS
-80 LAGAYGNMKQYK
+80 LAGALGNTKQYK
-92 KAVIVYERARL
+92 KAVTVYDRARL
-103 KDSIY
+103 KDSTY

-124 QFDKALTAINQ
+124 QFEEALAAIHN
-135 FLTLSDLSGRSLK
+135 FLTLDGLSGRSIK
-148 AAQYRQKT
+148 AAQYRKKT
-156 YAFALST
+156 FEFALST
-163 AQKNKNTGYV
+163 SQKNKNASYV

-180 DSINSSSSEYYPSV
+180 DSVNSSSSEYYPSV

-205 RTGTARE
+205 RTGNARE
-212 DFMLSTITNK
+212 DFLLSAITNK
-222 DSFYKAAPLD
+222 DSFNKAAPLD

-247 QDGEW
+247 QDGDW
-252 MFFAAD
+252 LFFAAD
-258 IAGAGLGGFDI
+258 IAGAGIGGFDI
-269 YKSVYTPTGWSIEEN
+269 YKSVYTPSGWSEQEN

-327 KPNGRWTDAVN
+327 KPNGRWTEAVN

-380 KLTGGKWGIPENM
+380 KLPNGQWGIPENM

-435 PADARPF
+435 PTHARPF
-442 KTIYVKGVVSDVK
+442 KTIYVKGVVTDLISK
-455 TQKGLPANVELTD
+455 KGLPANLELTD

-478 QTDELGNYFITLPEG
+478 QTDELGHYFITLPEG

-517 VPDSTYVKNI
+517 APDSTYVNNI
-527 ALEPIKLASSF
+527 ALEPIKLATSF
-538 VFTQVLFENNS
+538 VFTQVLFDNNS
-549 YALLPASLPELN
+549 FALLPASLPELN
-561 KLVQIL
+561 KLLQIL
-567 EENPSMQ
+567 EENPSMH

-610 AADRLSYKGFG
+610 ATERLSYKGFG
-621 SDNPIATNE
+621 STEPIATNE
-630 TAAGRAQNR
+630 TAAGRALNR

>member
-1 MKQKSIVVG
+1 MKQKSRFR
-10 SIWGLVFCCA
+10 GLIFCGA
-20 FVFISPFSHAQTP
+20 FVLISTFAFAQTP
-33 RQSSSPKALKK
+33 RQSNNPKALKK
-44 YNEAILALEDNRSAE
+44 YNEALVALEDNRSAE
-59 GIALLAN
+59 GIALLGN
-66 ALQIDSNFTDAYLS
+66 ALQIDSNFIDAYLS
-80 LAGAYGNMKQYK
+80 LAGALGNTKQYK
-92 KAVIVYERARL
+92 KAVTVYERARL

-113 LPYSI
+113 LPYAI

-124 QFDKALTAINQ
+124 QFEEALAAIKK
-135 FLTLSDLSGRSLK
+135 FLTLDGLSGRSLK
-148 AAQYRQKT
+148 AAQYRKKT
-156 YAFALST
+156 FEFAVS
-163 AQKNKNTGYV
+163 AVQKNKNASYV

-180 DSINSSSSEYYPSV
+180 DSVNSRFSEYYPSV

-205 RTGTARE
+205 RTGNSRE
-212 DFMLSTITNK
+212 DFMLSGIPHK
-222 DSFYKAAPLD
+222 DSFNKAAPLD

-247 QDGEW
+247 QDGDW
-252 MFFAAD
+252 LFFAAD
-258 IAGAGLGGFDI
+258 ISGAGLGGFDI

-284 LGDSIN
+284 LGESIN

-327 KPNGRWTDAVN
+327 KPNGRWTEAVN

-380 KLTGGKWGIPENM
+380 KLSNGKWGTPENM

-435 PADARPF
+435 PVDARPY
-442 KTIYVKGVVSDVK
+442 KTIYVKGVVTDLISK
-455 TQKGLPANVELTD
+455 KGLPANLELTD
-468 NASGTLINKV
+468 NATGTIINKV
-478 QTDELGNYFITLPEG
+478 QTDELGYYFITLPEG

-517 VPDSTYVKNI
+517 APDSTYIKNI
-527 ALEPIKLASSF
+527 ALEPIKLASNF
-538 VFTQVLFENNS
+538 VFTQVLFESNS
-549 YALLPASLPELN
+549 YTLLPASLPELN

-567 EENPSMQ
+567 EENPGMH
-574 IQISGYTD
+574 IQISGHTD
-582 NIGKASD
+582 NVGKAAD
-589 NLILSTNRAKS
+589 NLTLSTSRAKA
-600 IVNYLSGKGI
+600 IVQYLSSEGI
-610 AADRLSYKGFG
+610 ATERLTYKGFG
-621 SDNPIATNE
+621 STEPIATNE
-630 TAAGRAQNR
+630 TAAGRALNR
-639 RTSFTITRL
+639 RTSFTITKL

>member
-1 MKQKSIVVG
+1 MKQKSRFR
-10 SIWGLVFCCA
+10 GLIFCGA
-20 FVFISPFSHAQTP
+20 FVLISTFAFAQTP
-33 RQSSSPKALKK
+33 RQSNNPKALKK
-44 YNEAILALEDNRSAE
+44 YNEALVALEDNRSAE
-59 GIALLAN
+59 GIALLGN
-66 ALQIDSNFTDAYLS
+66 ALQIDSNFIDAYLS
-80 LAGAYGNMKQYK
+80 LAGALGNTKQYK
-92 KAVIVYERARL
+92 KAVTVYERARL

-113 LPYSI
+113 LPYAI

-124 QFDKALTAINQ
+124 QFEEALAAIKK
-135 FLTLSDLSGRSLK
+135 FLTLDGLSGRSLK

-156 YAFALST
+156 FEFAVSSS
-163 AQKNKNTGYV
+163 QKNKNASYV

-180 DSINSSSSEYYPSV
+180 DSVNSRFSEYYPSV

-205 RTGTARE
+205 RTGNARE
-212 DFMLSTITNK
+212 DFMLSGISSK
-222 DSFYKAAPLD
+222 DSFNKAAPLD

-247 QDGEW
+247 QDGDW
-252 MFFAAD
+252 LFFAAD
-258 IAGAGLGGFDI
+258 IAGAGIGGFDI
-269 YKSVYTPTGWSIEEN
+269 YKSVYTPTGWSEQEN

-327 KPNGRWTDAVN
+327 KPNGRWTEAVN
-338 MGPTINTAGDEM
+338 MGPSINTAGDEL

-380 KLTGGKWGIPENM
+380 KLPNGQWGAPENM

-420 REDSRGGL
+420 REDSKGGL

-435 PADARPF
+435 PSHARPF
-442 KTIYVKGVVSDVK
+442 KTIYVKGIITDLISK
-455 TQKGLPANVELTD
+455 KGLPANLELTD
-468 NASGTLINKV
+468 NATGTIINKV
-478 QTDELGNYFITLPEG
+478 QTDELGHYFITLPEG

-517 VPDSTYVKNI
+517 APDSTYVKNI

-538 VFTQVLFENNS
+538 VFTQVLFDNNS

-561 KLVQIL
+561 KLLQIL
-567 EENPSMQ
+567 EENPSMH
-574 IQISGYTD
+574 ILISGYTD
-582 NIGKASD
+582 NVGKASD

-610 AADRLSYKGFG
+610 ATERLSYKGFG

-630 TAAGRAQNR
+630 TEAGRALNR
-639 RTSFTITRL
+639 RTSFTITKL

>member
-1 MKQKSIVVG
+1 MKQKSRFR
-10 SIWGLVFCCA
+10 GLIFCCA
-20 FVFISPFSHAQTP
+20 FILMSTFAFAQTP
-33 RQSSSPKALKK
+33 RQSSNPKALKK
-44 YNEAILALEDNRSAE
+44 YNEALVALEDNRSAE
-59 GIALLAN
+59 GIALLGT
-66 ALQIDSNFTDAYLS
+66 ALKIDSNFIDAYLS
-80 LAGAYGNMKQYK
+80 LAGALGNTKQYK
-92 KAVIVYERARL
+92 KAVTVYDRARL

-113 LPYSI
+113 LPYAI

-124 QFDKALTAINQ
+124 QFEEALVAIRN
-135 FLTLSDLSGRSLK
+135 FLTLDGLSGRSIK
-148 AAQYRQKT
+148 AAQYRKKT
-156 YAFALST
+156 FEFAVS
-163 AQKNKNTGYV
+163 AVQKNKNATYV

-180 DSINSSSSEYYPSV
+180 DSVNSRSSEYYPSV

-205 RTGTARE
+205 RTGNARE
-212 DFMLSTITNK
+212 DFLLSAITNK
-222 DSFYKAAPLD
+222 DSFNKAAPLD

-247 QDGEW
+247 QDGDW
-252 MFFAAD
+252 LFFAAD
-258 IAGAGLGGFDI
+258 IAGAGIGDFDI
-269 YKSVYTPTGWSIEEN
+269 YKSVYTPTGWSEQEN

-327 KPNGRWTDAVN
+327 KPNGRWTEAVN

-380 KLTGGKWGIPENM
+380 KLSNGQWGTPENM

-435 PADARPF
+435 PAHARPF
-442 KTIYVKGVVSDVK
+442 KTIYVKGVVTDLISK
-455 TQKGLPANVELTD
+455 KGLPANLELTD
-468 NASGTLINKV
+468 NATGTIINKV
-478 QTDELGNYFITLPEG
+478 QTDELGHYFITLPEG

-517 VPDSTYVKNI
+517 APDSTYVKNI
-527 ALEPIKLASSF
+527 ALEPIKLASNF
-538 VFTQVLFENNS
+538 VFTQVLFESNS

-567 EENPSMQ
+567 EENPSMH
-574 IQISGYTD
+574 IQISGHTD
-582 NIGKASD
+582 NVGKAAD
-589 NLILSTNRAKS
+589 NLTLSTNRAKA
-600 IVNYLSGKGI
+600 IVQYLSSKGI
-610 AADRLSYKGFG
+610 ATERLSYKGFG
-621 SDNPIATNE
+621 STEPIATNE

>member
-1 MKQKSIVVG
+1 MKQKSRYR
-10 SIWGLVFCCA
+10 GLIISCA
-20 FVFISPFSHAQTP
+20 FVLISSFAFAQTP
-33 RQSSSPKALKK
+33 RQSTNPKALKK
-44 YNEAILALEDNRSAE
+44 YNEALVALEDNRSTE

-66 ALQIDSNFTDAYLS
+66 VLQIDSNFIDAYLS
-80 LAGAYGNMKQYK
+80 LAGAYGNSKQYK
-92 KAVIVYERARL
+92 KAIIVYERARL

-124 QFDKALTAINQ
+124 QFEKALAAVRE
-135 FLTLSDLSGRSLK
+135 FLTLDGLSGRSLK
-148 AAQYRQKT
+148 AAQYRKKT
-156 YAFALST
+156 YEFALST
-163 AQKNKNTGYV
+163 AQINKNASYV

-180 DSINSSSSEYYPSV
+180 DSVNSIHSEYYPSV

-205 RTGTARE
+205 RTGNARE
-212 DFMLSTITNK
+212 DFMLSAITNK
-222 DSFYKAAPLD
+222 DSFNKAAALD

-247 QDGEW
+247 QDGDW
-252 MFFAAD
+252 LFFAAD

-269 YKSVYTPTGWSIEEN
+269 YKSIYTPAGWSEQEN

-327 KPNGRWTDAVN
+327 KPNGHWAEAVN
-338 MGPTINTAGDEM
+338 MGPTINTAGDEL

-380 KLTGGKWGIPENM
+380 KLSNGKWGTPENM

-435 PADARPF
+435 PAHARPF
-442 KTIYVKGVVSDVK
+442 KTIYVKGVVTDLISK
-455 TQKGLPANVELTD
+455 KGLPANLELTD
-468 NASGTLINKV
+468 NATGTIINKV

-517 VPDSTYVKNI
+517 APDSTYVKNI

-538 VFTQVLFENNS
+538 VFTQVLFDNNS
-549 YALLPASLPELN
+549 FALLPASLPELN

-567 EENPSMQ
+567 EENPSMH

-582 NIGKASD
+582 NIGKQSD
-589 NLILSTNRAKS
+589 NLVLSTNRAKA
-600 IVNYLSGKGI
+600 IVNYLSSKGI
-610 AADRLSYKGFG
+610 ATERLTYKGFG

-630 TAAGRAQNR
+630 TAAGRALNR
-639 RTSFTITRL
+639 RTSFTITKL

>member
-1 MKQKSIVVG
+1 MKQKSRFR
-10 SIWGLVFCCA
+10 GLIFCCA
-20 FVFISPFSHAQTP
+20 FVLISTFAFAQTP
-33 RQSSSPKALKK
+33 RQSSNPKALKK
-44 YNEAILALEDNRSAE
+44 YNEALVALEDNRSAE
-59 GIALLAN
+59 GISLLGN
-66 ALQIDSNFTDAYLS
+66 ALQIDSNFIDAYLS
-80 LAGAYGNMKQYK
+80 LAGALGNTKQYK
-92 KAVIVYERARL
+92 KAVTVYERARL

-124 QFDKALTAINQ
+124 QFEEALAAIKK

-180 DSINSSSSEYYPSV
+180 DSVNSSSSEYYPSV

-205 RTGTARE
+205 RTGNARE
-212 DFMLSTITNK
+212 DFLLSAITNK
-222 DSFYKAAPLD
+222 DSFNKAAPLD

-247 QDGEW
+247 QDGDW
-252 MFFAAD
+252 LFFAAD
-258 IAGAGLGGFDI
+258 IAGAGIGGFDI
-269 YKSVYTPTGWSIEEN
+269 YKSVYTPSGWSEQEN

-301 PDKRALYFSSTRPG
+301 PDKRVLYFSSNRPG

-327 KPNGRWTDAVN
+327 KPNGRWTEAVN

-380 KLTGGKWGIPENM
+380 KLSNGQWGVPENM

-435 PADARPF
+435 PVDARPF
-442 KTIYVKGVVSDVK
+442 KTIYVKGVVTDLISK
-455 TQKGLPANVELTD
+455 KGLPANLELTD

-517 VPDSTYVKNI
+517 APDSTYVKNI

-549 YALLPASLPELN
+549 FALLPPSLPELN

-567 EENPSMQ
+567 EENPSMH
-574 IQISGYTD
+574 IQISGHTD
-582 NIGKASD
+582 NVGKDTD
-589 NLILSTNRAKS
+589 NLTLSTNRAKA
-600 IVNYLSGKGI
+600 IVKYLSNKGI
-610 AADRLSYKGFG
+610 AAERLTYKGFG
-621 SDNPIATNE
+621 STEPIATNA

>member
-1 MKQKSIVVG
+1 MKQKSRCR
-10 SIWGLVFCCA
+10 GLIISCA
-20 FVFISPFSHAQTP
+20 FVLLSSLAFAQTP
-33 RQSSSPKALKK
+33 RQSSNPKALKK
-44 YNEAILALEDNRSAE
+44 YNEALVALEDNRSAE
-59 GIALLAN
+59 GIILLAN
-66 ALQIDSNFTDAYLS
+66 VLQIDSNFIDAYLS
-80 LAGAYGNMKQYK
+80 LAGAYGNSKQYK
-92 KAVIVYERARL
+92 KAIIVYERARL
-103 KDSIY
+103 KDSVY

-124 QFDKALTAINQ
+124 QFEKALAAVRD
-135 FLTLSDLSGRSLK
+135 FLTLDGLSGRSLK
-148 AAQYRQKT
+148 AAQYRKKT
-156 YAFALST
+156 YEFALST
-163 AQKNKNTGYV
+163 AQINKNASYV

-180 DSINSSSSEYYPSV
+180 DSVNSSSSEYYPSV

-205 RTGTARE
+205 RTGNARE
-212 DFMLSTITNK
+212 DFLLSAITNK
-222 DSFYKAAPLD
+222 DSFNKAAALD

-247 QDGEW
+247 QDGDW
-252 MFFAAD
+252 LFFAAD
-258 IAGAGLGGFDI
+258 IAGAGIGDFDI
-269 YKSVYTPTGWSIEEN
+269 YKSIYTQAGWSEQEN

-301 PDKRALYFSSTRPG
+301 PDKRALYFSSNRPG
-315 GYGGAD
+315 GYGGKD

-327 KPNGRWTDAVN
+327 KPNGRWTEAVN
-338 MGPTINTAGDEM
+338 MGPTINTSGDEL

-380 KLTGGKWGIPENM
+380 KLSNGKWGTPENM

-435 PADARPF
+435 PAHARPF
-442 KTIYVKGVVSDVK
+442 KTIYVKGVVTDLISK
-455 TQKGLPANVELTD
+455 KGLPANLELTD
-468 NASGTLINKV
+468 NATGTIINKV

-506 FYSSAYALSGA
+506 FYSSAYALAGA
-517 VPDSTYVKNI
+517 APDSTYVKNI

-538 VFTQVLFENNS
+538 VFTQVLFDNNS
-549 YALLPASLPELN
+549 FALLPASLPELN

-567 EENPSMQ
+567 EENPSMH

-582 NIGKASD
+582 NVGKASD

-610 AADRLSYKGFG
+610 ATERLSYKGFG

-630 TAAGRAQNR
+630 TAAGRALNR

>member
-1 MKQKSIVVG
+1 MKQKSRFRQLI
-10 SIWGLVFCCA
+10 ICCA
-20 FVFISPFSHAQTP
+20 FLLLSTLSFAQTP
-33 RQSSSPKALKK
+33 PQSNNPKALKK
-44 YNEAILALEDNRSAE
+44 YNEALVALEDNRSAD
-59 GIALLAN
+59 GIALLGN
-66 ALQIDSNFTDAYLS
+66 ALQIDSNFIDAYLS
-80 LAGAYGNMKQYK
+80 LAGALGNTKQYK
-92 KAVIVYERARL
+92 KAVTVYERARL

-108 FTPYL
+108 FIPYL

-124 QFDKALTAINQ
+124 QFEEALAAINQ
-135 FLTLSDLSGRSLK
+135 FVTLDGLSGRSLK
-148 AAQYRQKT
+148 AAQYRIKT
-156 YAFALST
+156 FEFAVSGP
-163 AQKNKNTGYV
+163 QKNKNASYV

-180 DSINSSSSEYYPSV
+180 DSVNSRFSEYYPSV

-205 RTGTARE
+205 RTGNARE
-212 DFMLSTITNK
+212 DFMLSGIPHK
-222 DSFYKAAPLD
+222 DSFNKAAPLD

-247 QDGEW
+247 QDGDW
-252 MFFAAD
+252 LFFAAD
-258 IAGAGLGGFDI
+258 IAGAGVGGFDI
-269 YKSVYTPTGWSIEEN
+269 YKSVYTPTGWSEQEN

-327 KPNGRWTDAVN
+327 KPNGRWTEATN
-338 MGPTINTAGDEM
+338 MGPSVNTAGDEL

-380 KLTGGKWGIPENM
+380 KLSNGKWGTPENM

-435 PADARPF
+435 PAHARPY
-442 KTIYVKGVVSDVK
+442 KTIYVKGNITDLLTK
-455 TQKGLPANVELTD
+455 KGLPANLELTD
-468 NASGTLINKV
+468 NATGTIINKV
-478 QTDELGNYFITLPEG
+478 QTDELGHYFITLPEG

-517 VPDSTYVKNI
+517 APDSTYIKNI
-527 ALEPIKLASSF
+527 ALEPIKLASNF
-538 VFTQVLFENNS
+538 VFTQVLFDNNS

-567 EENPSMQ
+567 EENPGMH
-574 IQISGYTD
+574 IQISGHTD
-582 NIGKASD
+582 NIGKAAD
-589 NLILSTNRAKS
+589 NLTLSTSRAKA
-600 IVNYLSGKGI
+600 IVQYVSSKGI
-610 AADRLSYKGFG
+610 ATERLTYKGFG
-621 SDNPIATNE
+621 SSEPIATNE
-630 TAAGRAQNR
+630 TAAGRALNR
-639 RTSFTITRL
+639 RTSFTITKL

>member
-1 MKQKSIVVG
+1 MCG
-10 SIWGLVFCCA
+10 A
-20 FVFISPFSHAQTP
+20 FLLLSTLALAQIP
-33 RQSSSPKALKK
+33 RQSNNPKALKK
-44 YNEAILALEDNRSAE
+44 YNEALVALEDNRNTE
-59 GIALLAN
+59 GIALLGN
-66 ALQIDSNFTDAYLS
+66 ALQIDSNFIDAYLS
-80 LAGAYGNMKQYK
+80 LAGALGNTKQYK
-92 KAVIVYERARL
+92 KAVTVYQRARL

-108 FTPYL
+108 FTPYE
-113 LPYSI
+113 LPFAI

-124 QFDKALTAINQ
+124 QFEEALAAINQ
-135 FLTLSDLSGRSLK
+135 FLTLDGLSGRSLK
-148 AAQYRQKT
+148 AAQYRKKT
-156 YAFALST
+156 FEFAVS
-163 AQKNKNTGYV
+163 AVQKNKNASYV

-180 DSINSSSSEYYPSV
+180 DSINSSFSEYYPSV

-205 RTGTARE
+205 RTGNARE
-212 DFMLSTITNK
+212 DFMLSAIPHK
-222 DSFYKAAPLD
+222 DSFNKAAPLD

-247 QDGEW
+247 QDGDW
-252 MFFAAD
+252 LFFAAD
-258 IAGAGLGGFDI
+258 IAGAGIGGFDI

-301 PDKRALYFSSTRPG
+301 PDKRVLYFSSNRPG

-327 KPNGRWTDAVN
+327 KPNGRWTEAAN
-338 MGPTINTAGDEM
+338 MGPSINTAGDEL

-380 KLTGGKWGIPENM
+380 KLSNGKWGAPENM

-435 PADARPF
+435 PSHARPF
-442 KTIYVKGVVSDVK
+442 KTIYVKGVVTDLISK
-455 TQKGLPANVELTD
+455 KGLPANLELTD
-468 NASGTLINKV
+468 NATGTIINKV
-478 QTDELGNYFITLPEG
+478 QTDELGHYFITLPEG

-506 FYSSAYALSGA
+506 FYSSAYALSSA
-517 VPDSTYVKNI
+517 APDSTYIKNI
-527 ALEPIKLASSF
+527 ALEPIKLASNF
-538 VFTQVLFENNS
+538 VFTQVLFESSS

-561 KLVQIL
+561 KLVLIL
-567 EENPSMQ
+567 EENPSMH
-574 IQISGYTD
+574 IQISGHTD
-582 NIGKASD
+582 NIGKDAD
-589 NLILSTNRAKS
+589 NLTLSTNRAKA
-600 IVNYLSGKGI
+600 IVQYLSSKGI
-610 AADRLSYKGFG
+610 ATERLSYKGFG
-621 SDNPIATNE
+621 STEPIATNE
-630 TAAGRAQNR
+630 TAAGRALNR
-639 RTSFTITRL
+639 RTSFTITKL

>member
-1 MKQKSIVVG
+1 MKQKSRCR
-10 SIWGLVFCCA
+10 GLIFCGA
-20 FVFISPFSHAQTP
+20 FVVISTFAFAQTP
-33 RQSSSPKALKK
+33 RQSSNPKALKK
-44 YNEAILALEDNRSAE
+44 YNEALVALEDNRSAE
-59 GIALLAN
+59 GIALLGN
-66 ALQIDSNFTDAYLS
+66 ALQIDSNFIDAYLS
-80 LAGAYGNMKQYK
+80 LAGALGNTKQYK
-92 KAVIVYERARL
+92 KAVTVYERARL

-124 QFDKALTAINQ
+124 QFEEALTAIRD
-135 FLTLSDLSGRSLK
+135 FLTLDGLSGRSLK
-148 AAQYRQKT
+148 AAQYRKKT
-156 YAFALST
+156 FEFAVSA
-163 AQKNKNTGYV
+163 AQKNKNVSYV

-180 DSINSSSSEYYPSV
+180 DSVNSSSSEYYPSV

-205 RTGTARE
+205 RTGNARE
-212 DFMLSTITNK
+212 DFMLSGINSK
-222 DSFYKAAPLD
+222 DSFNKAAPLD

-247 QDGEW
+247 QDGDW
-252 MFFAAD
+252 LFFAAD

-269 YKSVYTPTGWSIEEN
+269 YKSIYTPSGWSEQEN

-327 KPNGRWTDAVN
+327 KPNGRWTEAVN
-338 MGPTINTAGDEM
+338 MGSSINTAGDEL

-380 KLTGGKWGIPENM
+380 KLSNGKWGTPENM

-435 PADARPF
+435 PAHARPF
-442 KTIYVKGVVSDVK
+442 KTIYVKGLVTDLISK
-455 TQKGLPANVELTD
+455 KGLPANLELTD
-468 NASGTLINKV
+468 NATGTTINKV
-478 QTDELGNYFITLPEG
+478 QTDELGHYFITLPEG

-517 VPDSTYVKNI
+517 APDSTYVKNI
-527 ALEPIKLASSF
+527 TLEPIKLASSF
-538 VFTQVLFENNS
+538 VFTQVLFDNNS
-549 YALLPASLPELN
+549 FALLPASLPELN

-567 EENPSMQ
+567 EENPSMH

-582 NIGKASD
+582 NIGKTSD

-610 AADRLSYKGFG
+610 ATERLSYKGFG

-630 TAAGRAQNR
+630 TAAGRALNR
-639 RTSFTITRL
+639 RTSFTITKL

>member
-1 MKQKSIVVG
+1 MKQKSRFR
-10 SIWGLVFCCA
+10 GLIFCGA
-20 FVFISPFSHAQTP
+20 FVLISTFAFAQTP
-33 RQSSSPKALKK
+33 RQSSNPKALKK
-44 YNEAILALEDNRSAE
+44 YNEALVALEDNRNAD
-59 GIALLAN
+59 GIALLGS
-66 ALQIDSNFTDAYLS
+66 ALQIDSNFIDAYLS
-80 LAGAYGNMKQYK
+80 LAGALGNTKQYK
-92 KAVIVYERARL
+92 KAVTVYERARL

-113 LPYSI
+113 LPYAI

-124 QFDKALTAINQ
+124 QFEEALTAIRN
-135 FLTLSDLSGRSLK
+135 FLTLDGLSGRSIK
-148 AAQYRQKT
+148 AAQYRKKT
-156 YAFALST
+156 FEFAVSSS
-163 AQKNKNTGYV
+163 QKNKNASYV

-180 DSINSSSSEYYPSV
+180 DSVNSSSSEYYPSV

-205 RTGTARE
+205 RTGNARE
-212 DFMLSTITNK
+212 DFLLSAITNK
-222 DSFYKAAPLD
+222 DSFNKAAPLD

-247 QDGEW
+247 QDGDW
-252 MFFAAD
+252 LFFAAD
-258 IAGAGLGGFDI
+258 IAGAGIGDFDI
-269 YKSVYTPTGWSIEEN
+269 YKSVYTPSGWSEQEN

-327 KPNGRWTDAVN
+327 KPNGRWTEAVN

-380 KLTGGKWGIPENM
+380 KLPNGQWGIPENM

-435 PADARPF
+435 PAHARPF
-442 KTIYVKGVVSDVK
+442 KTIYVKGVVTDLISK
-455 TQKGLPANVELTD
+455 KGLPANLELTD

-478 QTDELGNYFITLPEG
+478 QTDELGHYFITLPEG

-517 VPDSTYVKNI
+517 APDSTYVKNI
-527 ALEPIKLASSF
+527 ALEPIKLATSF
-538 VFTQVLFENNS
+538 VFTQVLFDNNS
-549 YALLPASLPELN
+549 FALLPASLPELN
-561 KLVQIL
+561 KLLQIL
-567 EENPSMQ
+567 EENPSMH

-610 AADRLSYKGFG
+610 ATERLSYKGFG

-630 TAAGRAQNR
+630 TPEGRALNR
-639 RTSFTITRL
+639 RTSFTITKL

>member
-1 MKQKSIVVG
+1 MKQKSIVAG
-10 SIWGLVFCCA
+10 CIWGLFFCCLLVF
-20 FVFISPFSHAQTP
+20 FVRSSHAQTP
-33 RQSSSPKALKK
+33 RQSSNPKALKK
-44 YNEAILALEDNRSAE
+44 YNEAIVALEDNRSAE

-66 ALQIDSNFTDAYLS
+66 VLQIDSNFIDAYLS
-80 LAGAYGNMKQYK
+80 LAGAYGNTKQYK

-108 FTPYL
+108 CTPYL

-124 QFDKALTAINQ
+124 QFEEALTAIKK
-135 FLTLSDLSGRSLK
+135 FLTLEGLSGRSIK
-148 AAQYRQKT
+148 AAQYRKKT
-156 YAFALST
+156 YEFALSN

-173 FAPKNLG
+173 FSPKNLG
-180 DSINSSSSEYYPSV
+180 DSVNSTSSEYYPSV

-205 RTGTARE
+205 RTGNARE
-212 DFMLSTITNK
+212 DFMLSGIAHK
-222 DSFYKAAPLD
+222 DSFNKAAPLE

-247 QDGEW
+247 QDGDW
-252 MFFAAD
+252 LFFAAD
-258 IAGAGLGGFDI
+258 IAGAGLGDFDI

-284 LGDSIN
+284 LGDSVN

-327 KPNGRWTDAVN
+327 KPNGRWTEAVN

-380 KLTGGKWGIPENM
+380 KLPNGQWGIPENM

-435 PADARPF
+435 PVHARPF
-442 KTIYVKGVVSDVK
+442 KTIYVKGVVTDLISK
-455 TQKGLPANVELTD
+455 KGLPANLELTD
-468 NASGTLINKV
+468 NASGILINKV
-478 QTDELGNYFITLPEG
+478 QTDELGHYFITLPEG

-506 FYSSAYALSGA
+506 FYSSAYALSSA
-517 VPDSTYVKNI
+517 APDSTYIKNI
-527 ALEPIKLASSF
+527 ALEPIKLASNF
-538 VFTQVLFENNS
+538 VFTQVLFDNNS

-567 EENPSMQ
+567 EENPSMH

-582 NIGKASD
+582 NIGKAAD
-589 NLILSTNRAKS
+589 NLVLSSNRAKS

-610 AADRLSYKGFG
+610 ATERLTYKGFG

-630 TAAGRAQNR
+630 TPEGRALNR